1 MSLETLVLLQQALP
15 LPLEQE
21 SLPARLLL
29 TLALELLES
38 LPKMAP
44 DIWALSSPKHK
55 ACGGS
60 ALQCPRARSCPK
72 TSLSCRC
79 FPRGEVKVELVLE
92 LCTARVTGG
101 AFGD

>member
-29 TLALELLES
+29 SLALELLES

-44 DIWALSSPKHK
+44 DIWALSSPKHE

-60 ALQCPRARSCPK
+60 EAVRSSAP
-72 TSLSCRC
+72 
-79 FPRGEVKVELVLE
+79 VLVL
-92 LCTARVTGG
+92 APKPP
-101 AFGD
+101 